1 MTQLLTAIEIDPA
14 LAESLRSRL
23 CGTNVQVITGDA
35 TAMPFPDARFSAG
48 VSFTML
54 HHLPSVQMQD
64 KLLRE
69 VWRVIRPGGIF
80 AGSDS
85 LQSLFMRLI
94 HVGDTLVPV
103 NPETFAFR
111 LEAAGFEA
119 VDIEKNTDA
128 FRFRAR
134 RPDAPVEKNQ
144 EVIRNPIVD
153 LGGRPS

>member
-1 MTQLLTAIEIDPA
+1 MTQHLTAIEADPS

-23 CGTNVQVITGDA
+23 CGTNVEVVTGDA
-35 TAMPFPDARFSAG
+35 TAMPFPDAHFSAG

-69 VWRVIRPGGIF
+69 AWRVIRPGGIF

-85 LQSLFMRLI
+85 LQSFFMRLI

-103 NPETFAFR
+103 NPDTFGYW
-111 LEAAGFEA
+111 LEAVGFEA
-119 VDIEKNTDA
+119 VNVEKNSEA
-128 FRFRAR
+128 FRFRAC
-134 RPDAPVEKNQ
+134 RPSAPVGENQ
-144 EVIRNPIVD
+144 RVIRYPIVD

>member
-1 MTQLLTAIEIDPA
+1 MTQHLTAIEADPA

-23 CGTNVQVITGDA
+23 CGTNVEVVTGDA
-35 TAMPFPDARFSAG
+35 TAMPFPDAHFSAG

-69 VWRVIRPGGIF
+69 VRRVIRPGGIF
-80 AGSDS
+80 IGSDS

-103 NPETFAFR
+103 NPDTFALR

-119 VDIEKNTDA
+119 VDIEKNTVA

-134 RPDAPVEKNQ
+134 RPGAPVGENPRL
-144 EVIRNPIVD
+144 IRNRIVD